1 MSLTA
6 QEFIRYNRHIM
17 VDKIGEKGQLKL
29 KRSRVLIIGMG
40 GLGCPSAQYLAAS
53 GIGSLTIIDNDIVEL
68 SNLQRQILY
77 SDDDLG
83 SVKVRSAKS
92 SLQAINPHCQINTIN
107 ESVFDVDLPVLLDEV
122 DVVLDC
128 TDNPKT
134 RLFINQSCVDA
145 GVFLVSASA
154 IQGAGQ
160 LVSFDFSVPNS
171 PCYQCIFPESA
182 EEVMNCSTSGVLSP
196 LLGVMGSLQAT
207 EAIRIILGMSN
218 NLNKLTLFDAWS
230 METRSFKVV
239 KSPTCSVCGQ

>member
-53 GIGSLTIIDNDIVEL
+53 GIGSLTIVDNDVIEL

-77 SDDDLG
+77 CDDDLG
-83 SVKVRSAKS
+83 STKVDSAKS
-92 SLQAINPHCQINTIN
+92 SLQAINPHCQINVIN
-107 ESVFDVDLPVLLDEV
+107 KSVFDIDLPILLDEV

-160 LVSFDFSVPNS
+160 LVAFDFSVPSS

-182 EEVMNCSTSGVLSP
+182 EQTMNCSTSGVLSP

-207 EAIRIILGMSN
+207 EAIRIILGISN

-239 KSPTCSVCGQ
+239 KSPNCSVCGQ

>member
-17 VDKIGEKGQLKL
+17 VENIGEKGQLKL
-29 KRSRVLIIGMG
+29 KHSRVLIIGMG
-40 GLGCPSAQYLAAS
+40 GLGCPSALYLAAS
-53 GIGSLTIIDNDIVEL
+53 GIGSLTVIDNDIVEL

-77 SDDDLG
+77 CDDDLG
-83 SVKVRSAKS
+83 CAKVDSAKS
-92 SLQAINPHCQINTIN
+92 KLHAINPNCQLNVVN
-107 ESVFDVDLPVLLDEV
+107 ESVFDVDLPVLLDQV

-154 IQGAGQ
+154 IQGTGQ
-160 LVSFDFSVPNS
+160 LVAFDFSVPNS

-182 EEVMNCSTSGVLSP
+182 EETMNCSTSGVLSP
-196 LLGVMGSLQAT
+196 LLGIMGSLQAT
-207 EAIRIILGMSN
+207 ETIRVILGMSN
-218 NLNKLTLFDAWS
+218 NLNKLTLFDAWT

>member
-17 VDKIGEKGQLKL
+17 VDKIGKQGQLKL
-29 KRSRVLIIGMG
+29 KQSRVLIIGMG
-40 GLGCPSAQYLAAS
+40 GLGCPSAQYLSAS
-53 GIGSLTIIDNDIVEL
+53 GVGQLTLIDNDAVEL

-77 SDDDLG
+77 RDSDVG
-83 SVKVRSAKS
+83 INKVAAAKS
-92 SLQAINPHCQINTIN
+92 TLEAINPHCKIQIMS
-107 ESVFDVDLPVLLDEV
+107 ESVFDIDLPQMLDNI

-145 GVFLVSASA
+145 GVYLVSASA

-160 LVSFDFSVPNS
+160 LVAFDFSVPNS

-182 EEVMNCSTSGVLSP
+182 EETINCSTSGVLSP

-207 EAIRIILGMSN
+207 ETIRIILGMSN

-230 METRSFKVV
+230 METRSFKIV
-239 KSPTCSVCGQ
+239 KSPTCTVCGH